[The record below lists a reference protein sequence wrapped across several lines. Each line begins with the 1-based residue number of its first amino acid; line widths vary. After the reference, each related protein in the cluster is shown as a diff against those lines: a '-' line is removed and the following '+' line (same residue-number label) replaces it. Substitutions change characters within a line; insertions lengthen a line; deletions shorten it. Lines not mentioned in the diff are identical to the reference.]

1 MTVKELI
8 NNLKQYP
15 SDIRV
20 SVTGLPFDDIEL
32 NIRHFE
38 SDNPK
43 IDEFDYL
50 SLD

>member
-15 SDIRV
+15 SDMCV
-20 SVTGLPFDDIEL
+20 AVTGLPFDDIEL